1 LVIRCIMQNYY
12 LVFVLQ
18 HRCYGSRATP
28 IWVDVSEEISANLQ
42 QARMKME
49 ECVKAHAKALV
60 PSFGDGRDDHQ
71 AIEVLT
77 HAITCLLKRS
87 KKRLQKL
94 SMQRYY

>member
-1 LVIRCIMQNYY
+1 
-12 LVFVLQ
+12 
-18 HRCYGSRATP
+18 
-28 IWVDVSEEISANLQ
+28 VDVSEEISANLQ